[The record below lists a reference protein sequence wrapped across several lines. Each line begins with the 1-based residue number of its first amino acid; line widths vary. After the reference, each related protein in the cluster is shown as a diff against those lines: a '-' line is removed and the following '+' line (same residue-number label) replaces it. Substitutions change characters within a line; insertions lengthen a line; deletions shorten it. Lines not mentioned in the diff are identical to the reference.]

1 MLATLQAFSE
11 VLLPIVLIVTL
22 GYTLRR
28 ALPLDLRTLN
38 RVSIYVLSPS
48 LVFVTLLRAEVAG
61 SEAARLA
68 VQMLL
73 VVLTMASCAYLLG
86 RLLRLSGP
94 QRSGLILSCGFMNS
108 GNYGLPAT
116 RFAFGEAGFQYAVIG
131 YLTQSILSQTLAVYL
146 ASAGHGNR
154 RAALGQ
160 VFRLPLIYA
169 VLLALG
175 LRLLGIRLDER
186 EGALAL
192 GLYRGLRLLADATL
206 PFLLLILGMQLTQRQ
221 PLGAI
226 GPLTGAALLRLIG
239 SIPVAYGAALL
250 LGLSDLPLRVGV
262 VQAAMPTA
270 VNMTIL
276 ALEFDAWP
284 EFVSNVVVVTTLA
297 SLLTLTLLIVW
308 LR

>member
-11 VLLPIVLIVTL
+11 VLLPIVVIVAL

-28 ALPLDLRTLN
+28 AFALDLRTLN
-38 RVSIYVLSPS
+38 RVSIYIFSPS

-61 SEAARLA
+61 AEALRLA
-68 VQMLL
+68 LQMLV
-73 VVLTMASCAYLLG
+73 VVLTMAGCAAVLG
-86 RLLRLSGP
+86 RLLGLSGP
-94 QRSGLILSCGFMNS
+94 QRSGLVLSCGFMNS

-116 RFAFGEAGFQYAVIG
+116 RFAFGEVGFQYAVIG
-131 YLTQSILSQTLAVYL
+131 YLTQAILSQTLAVYL

-175 LRLLGIRLDER
+175 LRLLGVRLDER

-192 GLYRGLRLLADATL
+192 GLYRGLRLLADAAL
-206 PFLLLILGMQLTQRQ
+206 PFLLLILGMQLHQRQ
-221 PLGAI
+221 PLGAV
-226 GPLTGAALLRLIG
+226 GPLAGAAVLRLLG

-284 EFVSNVVVVTTLA
+284 EFVSNVVVITTLA

>member
-1 MLATLQAFSE
+1 MLATLYAFSE
-11 VLLPIVLIVTL
+11 VLLPIVVIVAL
-22 GYTLRR
+22 GYSLRR
-28 ALPLDLRTLN
+28 AFPLDLRTLN

-48 LVFVTLLRAEVAG
+48 LVFVTLLRAEVGGA
-61 SEAARLA
+61 EAVRLA
-68 VQMLL
+68 LQMGL
-73 VVLTMASCAYLLG
+73 VVVFMSGCAYVLGLLM
-86 RLLRLSGP
+86 RLQGP
-94 QRSGLILSCGFMNS
+94 QRSGLILTASFMNS

-131 YLTQSILSQTLAVYL
+131 YLTQAILSQTLAVYL

-154 RAALGQ
+154 RAALIQ

-169 VLLALG
+169 VLLALT
-175 LRLLGIRLDER
+175 LRLLGINLDEG
-186 EGALAL
+186 EGRVAL
-192 GLYRGLRLLADATL
+192 GLFRGLRLLADATL

-221 PLGAI
+221 RLGAL
-226 GPLTGAALLRLIG
+226 GPLSAATALRLLG
-239 SIPVAYGAALL
+239 SIPVAYGVGLL
-250 LGLSDLPLRVGV
+250 LGLSGLPLRVGM

-284 EFVSNVVVVTTLA
+284 EFVSNVVIVTTLA
-297 SLLTLTLLIVW
+297 SLVTLTVLIAV